1 MKKNLFKT
9 LAEANTEEEL
19 KNFFAKRF
27 KIKLAAKNFID
38 LYTPQIL
45 FEFKLDKN
53 LKNPQTLAEIVA
65 QTLYYVRRLK
75 IMHLG
80 AMFIALDFLS
90 KVI

>member
-1 MKKNLFKT
+1 MKSLFQI
-9 LAEANTEEEL
+9 LSDAQTEEEL

-27 KIKLAAKNFID
+27 KIKLATKNFID

-65 QTLYYVRRLK
+65 QTLYYVSRLK
-75 IMHLG
+75 ITPFTEI
-80 AMFIALDFLS
+80 FIALDFLYNLN
-90 KVI
+90 